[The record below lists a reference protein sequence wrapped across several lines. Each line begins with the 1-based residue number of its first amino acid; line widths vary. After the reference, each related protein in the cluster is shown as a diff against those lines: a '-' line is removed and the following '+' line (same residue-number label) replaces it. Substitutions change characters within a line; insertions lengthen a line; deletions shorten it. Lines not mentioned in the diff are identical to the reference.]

1 MEELFELE
9 DLLDTPEPMPAK
21 NIGEPW
27 ETIHLNMH
35 KALHGSFANHK
46 DMRASYIE
54 EGK

>member
-9 DLLDTPEPMPAK
+9 DLLTHPEPMPAQ

-27 ETIHLNMH
+27 EIIHINMQ
-35 KALHGSFANHK
+35 KALHGSYANPK